1 MAARAIWKGVIRV
14 GSVRVPIRLYSAV
27 EDRDVHFRLLHEK
40 DETSVRQ
47 EMVNPRTGKPVPS
60 GEIRKGY
67 EVKRGTF
74 VILTD
79 DELDGLEPDDSR
91 DVRVARFVDADAI
104 GHEWFE
110 RPYYVGP
117 DAKGSADYFALAQA
131 LADAGKQG
139 IARWVMRDRE
149 YAGALRERG
158 PHLVLVT
165 LRHVDEV
172 VAPADLEPPPFRKP
186 TEKELRLAEQ
196 LVGALEADFD
206 PGRYRDEYRKRVL
219 DFVRAKAKGRR
230 PRLPRPPRRAKPTS
244 LLGALEA
251 SVRGVQKERK
261 RA

>member
-14 GSVRVPIRLYSAV
+14 GNVRVPMRLYSAV

-40 DETSVRQ
+40 DETPVRQ

-60 GEIRKGY
+60 DDVRKGY
-67 EVKRGTF
+67 EVRRGTF

-79 DELDGLEPDDSR
+79 EELDELEPEDSR
-91 DVRVARFVDADAI
+91 DVRITRFVDADAI

-149 YAGALRERG
+149 YAGALRVRG
-158 PHLVLVT
+158 RHLVLVT
-165 LRHVDEV
+165 LRHADEV
-172 VAPADLEPPPFRKP
+172 VTPADLEPPPFRKP

-206 PGRYRDEYRKRVL
+206 PERYQDEYRKRVL
-219 DFVRAKAKGRR
+219 DFVKAKAKGRR
-230 PRLPRPPRRAKPTS
+230 PRLPRPPRRAQPAS

>member
-40 DETSVRQ
+40 DATPVRQ

-60 GEIRKGY
+60 SEIRKGY
-67 EVKRGTF
+67 EVRRETF

-79 DELDGLEPDDSR
+79 EELDALEPEDSR
-91 DVRVARFVDADAI
+91 DVRVTRFVDADAI
-104 GHEWFE
+104 GQEWFE

-117 DAKGSADYFALAQA
+117 DAKGGANYLALAQA
-131 LADAGKQG
+131 LADTGKQG
-139 IARWVMRDRE
+139 IAHWVMRDRE
-149 YAGALRERG
+149 YAGALRARG

-165 LRHVDEV
+165 LRHADEV
-172 VAPADLEPPPFRKP
+172 VGPADLEPPPFRKP

-196 LVGALEADFD
+196 LVGALEA
-206 PGRYRDEYRKRVL
+206 
-219 DFVRAKAKGRR
+219 
-230 PRLPRPPRRAKPTS
+230 
-244 LLGALEA
+244 
-251 SVRGVQKERK
+251 SVRKVQMERK